1 MKYSLGES
9 LADFGFHFLEKLH
22 EPIFLVN
29 RLGKLIKVNEAG
41 RKFLYVTH
49 NTAIELENFVTSSVI
64 NLFPKREES
73 YRRLSLGK
81 GHIQLVAR
89 SFVGSDLVLIEVKK

>member
-29 RLGKLIKVNEAG
+29 KLGKLVRVNEAG
-41 RKFLYVTH
+41 RKFLCVTRSP
-49 NTAIELENFVTSSVI
+49 NREIESFLSKSI
-64 NLFPKREES
+64 LNLFNNREES
-73 YRRLSLGK
+73 YHRLPIGGGRSQV
-81 GHIQLVAR
+81 IAR
-89 SFVGSDLVLIEVKK
+89 SFIGSDLVLIEVKK

>member
-29 RLGKLIKVNEAG
+29 KVGKLVKVNEAG
-41 RKFLYVTH
+41 RKFLCVT
-49 NTAIELENFVTSSVI
+49 NLPAQQIQRFLSESILNKFTSRDEAYQRMPIGTRSQVI
-64 NLFPKREES
+64 
-73 YRRLSLGK
+73 
-81 GHIQLVAR
+81 AR